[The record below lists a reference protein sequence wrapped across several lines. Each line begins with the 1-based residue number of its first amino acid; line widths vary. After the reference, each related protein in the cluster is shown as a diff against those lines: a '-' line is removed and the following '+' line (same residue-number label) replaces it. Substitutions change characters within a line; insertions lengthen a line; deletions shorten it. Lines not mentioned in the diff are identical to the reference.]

1 MAAAL
6 QHEGKGQLSFNLSH
20 YRLTAL
26 YDLRGSQVAGC
37 AAAGAAFALG
47 MLFAVPA
54 ATALMTGYFVFT
66 MLLVMLIDKS
76 HFIIPDVL
84 SLPAIPLGIAT
95 AVSAFPGAPGGIL
108 LDHAGAAAAAGGCL
122 YAIRY
127 VYAVTRKREGLG
139 LGDVKLAAAAGA
151 WVGIE
156 WLPMVF
162 LLATLS
168 ALTVVMMAAL
178 RARPQ
183 QIAMTAQV
191 PFGCF
196 LAPAIVVIWLLKLF
210 E

>member
-1 MAAAL
+1 M
-6 QHEGKGQLSFNLSH
+6 SFNLSH
-20 YRLTAL
+20 YRLTAR
-26 YDLRGSQVAGC
+26 YDLRGSQVVGC
-37 AAAGAAFALG
+37 AVAGAAFAFG
-47 MLFAVPA
+47 MLFAVPPA
-54 ATALMTGYFVFT
+54 AALMSGYFVFT
-66 MLLVMLIDKS
+66 MLLVMLIDKN
-76 HFIIPDVL
+76 HFIIPDMF

-95 AVSAFPGAPGGIL
+95 AVSAFPGASGGIV

-122 YAIRY
+122 YAVRY

-151 WVGIE
+151 WVGTA

-162 LLATLS
+162 LLATLTALMVVGLTALRTRPQKI
-168 ALTVVMMAAL
+168 ALT
-178 RARPQ
+178 AR
-183 QIAMTAQV
+183 V